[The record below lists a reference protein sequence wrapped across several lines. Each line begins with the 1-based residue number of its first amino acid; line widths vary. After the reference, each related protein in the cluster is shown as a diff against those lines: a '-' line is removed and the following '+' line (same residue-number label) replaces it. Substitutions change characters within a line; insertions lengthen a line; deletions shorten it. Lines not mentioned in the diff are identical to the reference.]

1 MKFQFLGTAAAEGWP
16 AAFCNC
22 RYCKEAI
29 RLGGRNI
36 RTRSQSLVNGEMLID
51 FPPDTYMHKLAYG
64 LDLTAIK
71 YLLVTH
77 KHMDHFFPQEL
88 AIRGGIFSHD
98 MTYEKMSIYCAKE
111 TKEHFDLISKDDLG
125 QERYELLEW
134 HILKPFVT
142 ETFGQY
148 QLTPLPASHMGEGNE
163 PFVFHIV
170 DENGTSVLYLLDSG
184 YYKDEVWDY
193 FEKTAEKS
201 GPVSMVVYDTTDAA
215 TETDHARHMGFS
227 EVKRVKQ
234 RMSSIG
240 IVGGNTICVLD
251 HFSHNG
257 KYLHYEMT
265 ALAEKE
271 NCIVAYDGMELNL

>member
-1 MKFQFLGTAAAEGWP
+1 
-16 AAFCNC
+16 
-22 RYCKEAI
+22 
-29 RLGGRNI
+29 
-36 RTRSQSLVNGEMLID
+36 
-51 FPPDTYMHKLAYG
+51 
-64 LDLTAIK
+64 
-71 YLLVTH
+71 
-77 KHMDHFFPQEL
+77 
-88 AIRGGIFSHD
+88 
-98 MTYEKMSIYCAKE
+98 
-111 TKEHFDLISKDDLG
+111 
-125 QERYELLEW
+125 
-134 HILKPFVT
+134 
-142 ETFGQY
+142 
-148 QLTPLPASHMGEGNE
+148 MGEGNE